1 MPQELIPAIDP
12 ALILEAQF
20 QLWMSGGSFRS
31 GSSINTILN
40 ALAAAGSLSP
50 VGSVVGS
57 GSATYATNAA
67 ITAVIPVDDTPPLIG
82 EGTEIL
88 TLNITPKTTTNKLR
102 CRFSGFAASSAAS
115 VNIAASMFV
124 GSTCIDAIYAT
135 QATANGGTVVAM
147 EAEFSPASISAQT
160 VSVRSGPGSAGT
172 IRWNGTSAGRL
183 FGGAAN
189 ATLIV
194 EEIKA

>member
-57 GSATYATNAA
+57 AVANYATNAA
-67 ITAVIPVDDTPPLIG
+67 ITAVIPGDDTIPLIT

-88 TLNITPKTTTNKLR
+88 SVTITPKTTTNKLR
-102 CRFSGFAASSAAS
+102 CRFSGQAALSAA
-115 VNIAASMFV
+115 VNAVASMFQ
-124 GSTCIDAIYAT
+124 GSTCIDAIYNSP
-135 QATANGGTVVAM
+135 TANAGTTFEL
-147 EAEFSPASISAQT
+147 EAEYTPGVTTVQT
-160 VSVRSGPGSAGT
+160 ISVRVGPGVAGT
-172 IRWNGTSAGRL
+172 LRMNGTSAGRL
-183 FGGAAN
+183 FGGASN
-189 ATLIV
+189 ATLVV